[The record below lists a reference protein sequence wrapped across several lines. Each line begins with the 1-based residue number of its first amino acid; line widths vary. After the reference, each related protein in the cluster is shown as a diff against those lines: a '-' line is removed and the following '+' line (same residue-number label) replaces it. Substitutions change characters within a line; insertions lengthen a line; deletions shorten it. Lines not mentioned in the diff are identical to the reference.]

1 MQNDVTLTED
11 DEGKSVVSTDGDEV
25 GRVMKVEHGTAHV
38 EPDPG
43 LTDTIKSKLGWGDG
57 DEDTYSLDSER
68 IETVTDDEVRLN
80 R

>member
-11 DEGKSVVSTDGDEV
+11 DEGKRVVNAAGDEV
-25 GRVMKVEHGTAHV
+25 GRVIEVKQGTAHV

-43 LTDTIKSKLGWGDG
+43 LTDTIKSKMGWGESDA
-57 DEDTYSLDSER
+57 DTYRLDADGIER
-68 IETVTDDEVRLN
+68 VSGNEIHLN